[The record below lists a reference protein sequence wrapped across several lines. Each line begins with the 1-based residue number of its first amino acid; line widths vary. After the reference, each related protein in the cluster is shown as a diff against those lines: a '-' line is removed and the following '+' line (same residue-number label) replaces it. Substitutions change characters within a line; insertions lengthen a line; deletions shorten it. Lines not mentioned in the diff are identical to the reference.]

1 LQYLT
6 LHFILIQKM
15 GEPPLSTLLQ
25 IFNPE
30 FSSSDS
36 ISILFSLIGIATLIF
51 CSACFSGS
59 ENALFSLN
67 STQLENLQEIPGSKS
82 EAINF
87 LTRNPKKLLAT
98 ILIANTFVNIA
109 VVMVSSSLIHTIFDF
124 EAYPW
129 LGVVF
134 ELVLVTFML
143 VLFGEVIPKI
153 YSFKHNEKVAALLA
167 IPLYKTYFILRPLV
181 SVLEHSTSIIDKRI
195 TRKGH
200 IFSADEL
207 THAIEITSEIDTPKQ
222 EKSILK
228 SVVNFGNT
236 NVKQI
241 MQQRPDIV
249 GAEFNLNFSQLM
261 LHIVDSGYS
270 RIPVYEN
277 NLDQIKGVL
286 FTKDLLT
293 HMDEDA
299 SFEWRK
305 LLRPAF
311 FVPESKKIDD
321 LLKEFQNK
329 RMHLAIVVDEFGGTS
344 GLVSME
350 DIVEEVFGEIQDEFD
365 EDEHVFT
372 RINKN
377 TFVFEAKMLIND
389 VCRYMEVESSV
400 FEEVRNEAETLGGL
414 LLELNRDLPRL
425 GQELKFGNFTF
436 KIESVDARKIK
447 RVKVM
452 LEPNK
457 P

>member
-1 LQYLT
+1 
-6 LHFILIQKM
+6 
-15 GEPPLSTLLQ
+15 
-25 IFNPE
+25 
-30 FSSSDS
+30 
-36 ISILFSLIGIATLIF
+36 
-51 CSACFSGS
+51 
-59 ENALFSLN
+59 
-67 STQLENLQEIPGSKS
+67 
-82 EAINF
+82 
-87 LTRNPKKLLAT
+87 
-98 ILIANTFVNIA
+98 
-109 VVMVSSSLIHTIFDF
+109 MVSSSLIHTIFDF

>member
-1 LQYLT
+1 
-6 LHFILIQKM
+6 M
-15 GEPPLSTLLQ
+15 GEPPLS
-25 IFNPE
+25 IFSLFINPA
-30 FSSSDS
+30 FSSADT
-36 ISILFSLIGIATLIF
+36 ISILFSLAAIAFLIF

-59 ENALFSLN
+59 ENALFSL
-67 STQLENLQEIPGSKS
+67 SAAQLENLQETPGSKS

-109 VVMVSSSLIHTIFDF
+109 IVMVTSNMFHTLFDF
-124 EAYPW
+124 ETYPW
-129 LGVVF
+129 LGILL

-167 IPLYKTYFILRPLV
+167 VPLQRTYMVLKPLV
-181 SVLEHSTSIIDKRI
+181 MILEQSTSIIDKRI

-207 THAIEITSEIDTPKQ
+207 THAIDITSEKDTPKQ

-241 MQQRPDIV
+241 MRQRPDIV
-249 GAEFNLNFSQLM
+249 GADVNLNFEQLM

-270 RIPVYEN
+270 RIPVFDS

-293 HMDEDA
+293 HMDESANFD
-299 SFEWRK
+299 WRK

-321 LLKEFQNK
+321 LLKEFQTK

-389 VCRYMEVESSV
+389 VCRYMEVDASE
-400 FEEVRNEAETLGGL
+400 FDEVRNEAETLGGL
-414 LLELNRDLPRL
+414 LLELNRDLPKL
-425 GQELKFGNFTF
+425 GQEIRFNKFCF

-447 RVKVM
+447 RVKVSI
-452 LEPNK
+452 EPNK
-457 P
+457 S

>member
-1 LQYLT
+1 
-6 LHFILIQKM
+6 
-15 GEPPLSTLLQ
+15 
-25 IFNPE
+25 
-30 FSSSDS
+30 
-36 ISILFSLIGIATLIF
+36 
-51 CSACFSGS
+51 
-59 ENALFSLN
+59 
-67 STQLENLQEIPGSKS
+67 
-82 EAINF
+82 
-87 LTRNPKKLLAT
+87 
-98 ILIANTFVNIA
+98 
-109 VVMVSSSLIHTIFDF
+109 
-124 EAYPW
+124 
-129 LGVVF
+129 
-134 ELVLVTFML
+134 
-143 VLFGEVIPKI
+143 
-153 YSFKHNEKVAALLA
+153 
-167 IPLYKTYFILRPLV
+167 
-181 SVLEHSTSIIDKRI
+181 
-195 TRKGH
+195 
-200 IFSADEL
+200 
-207 THAIEITSEIDTPKQ
+207 
-222 EKSILK
+222 
-228 SVVNFGNT
+228 
-236 NVKQI
+236 

>member
-1 LQYLT
+1 
-6 LHFILIQKM
+6 M
-15 GEPPLSTLLQ
+15 GEPPLS
-25 IFNPE
+25 IFSLFINPA
-30 FSSSDS
+30 FSSADT
-36 ISILFSLIGIATLIF
+36 ISVLFSLAAIAFLIF

-59 ENALFSLN
+59 ENALFSL
-67 STQLENLQEIPGSKS
+67 SSAQLENLQETPGSKS

-109 VVMVSSSLIHTIFDF
+109 TVMVTSNMFHIIFDF
-124 EAYPW
+124 VAYPW
-129 LGVVF
+129 LGILL
-134 ELVLVTFML
+134 ELFLVTFML

-167 IPLYKTYFILRPLV
+167 IPLQRTYFVLKPLV
-181 SVLEHSTSIIDKRI
+181 LVLEHSTSIIDKRI

-207 THAIEITSEIDTPKQ
+207 THAIDITSEKDTPKQ

-241 MQQRPDIV
+241 MRQRPDIV
-249 GAEFNLNFSQLM
+249 GADVNLNFEQLM

-270 RIPVYEN
+270 RIPVFDG

-293 HMDEDA
+293 HMDEPA
-299 SFEWRK
+299 SFDWRK

-321 LLKEFQNK
+321 LLKEFQIK

-389 VCRYMEVESSV
+389 VCRYMEVDASE

-414 LLELNRDLPRL
+414 LLELNLDLPKL
-425 GQELKFGNFTF
+425 GQEIRYKKFCF

-447 RVKVM
+447 RVKVS
-452 LEPNK
+452 LDPK
-457 P
+457 